1 MATWRG
7 LGWQSCL
14 ISLKDKYIPTLYL
27 LQAAQ
32 VSVGIRAFPHIDQPI
47 HTLIMSLEL
56 FISFLLALAKRSNM
70 PSMEPDG
77 SWYVSVTTL
86 PPARTQLPQ
95 QQVHKNRKF
104 RNYAVAIPSQL
115 YHPFSETVCLQL
127 SRKQA
132 VPIHVTVT
140 LQSKAGN
147 ATLITQTISQLIFF
161 HCTSFQVPPPVG
173 QPEEVAFIEITAL
186 GADSEVQKKQKVLIK
201 HAEKKTLIQTD
212 KPHRLV
218 ELKDPKRNRIAQW
231 LNVTPVGGIVDLS
244 FPLAAEAPVGEYTI
258 KTPDRTHTFSVEEYV
273 LPKFSVSIQMPQVV
287 TILEETFHLH
297 ICGMYTYGKPVQG
310 SVKAVVCRKHIQYKR
325 KSPKAKH
332 SICKDYT
339 GKTNEDGCFTT
350 EVHIKTYH
358 QKRTDNY
365 DFNLEVVAALK
376 ESGTGVEFNTT
387 ENCKVTFGITTL
399 QFWGTSYYYQQGAPY
414 YGNLELK
421 SGNGTHLKNKK
432 VILTVSYG
440 SRKQTKTYFT
450 DDTGMASFVLETS
463 SWNSSEVRLQA
474 KTQPEEF
481 SSQNMR
487 VSYGTAS
494 LILRAFY
501 SSSHSSV
508 RIQPVQAALPC
519 GDVQQVTVNYHLLAT
534 ELGDGAAGAEF
545 YHLVLARGSLVHHG
559 QTRVLLDPPLGQ
571 YSGTFKISLPI
582 DIISPMAMLFVY
594 TTFPEGQVA
603 ADSFSLK
610 VSKCFRNHVKLG
622 FSDTVALPGSAV
634 HLHLQAAP
642 RSLCSIRAVDQSVL
656 LLRPEAELSR
666 ANVYNMFSYPQEHP
680 SILTDSYSDYCTVH
694 KSSGTTSSQTTLP
707 PTTTSPF
714 LYNSYSYAVSQPDVY
729 GLLRNSAYEHLEDL
743 EDLDLELDDAVEHA
757 ESEHIELGSKAGPVR
772 AWFPETFIWSLVP
785 INDSGS
791 AELSVTVPDSIT
803 DWSAMTFCTSET
815 HGLGISET
823 TSLRSFK
830 PFFVEPILPYS
841 IFRGESF
848 PLTVKV
854 FNYLKQCM
862 VLQLSL
868 MNSSDFEFVHA
879 NVRFTVCLC
888 PDSAKTFF
896 WDVKATKLGKVNF
909 TVTAEVIDQK
919 DVCTESTA
927 VVPESGGK
935 DTVVKH
941 LLVKAEGLLE
951 EKTHTSLLCPKGT
964 SASETITFTLPENM
978 VLGTERAHI
987 SFLGDIL
994 GTALDNVDELLQMSS
1009 GCGEQNMVHFAP
1021 NVFITRYLQET
1032 GQLTPEI
1039 KQKAIGYLESGY
1051 QRQLLY
1057 KHADGSYSAFG
1068 EGSEPGN
1075 TWLTALVL
1083 KTFSQAQDFIHIDEQ
1098 NIKDAA
1104 SALIKSQTPS
1114 GCFKSVGKLFNNG
1127 LMGAVEEGLGLSSAI
1142 ITALIHAGTPR
1153 SDPAVQKA
1161 LKCITDLVNADSG
1174 SSNLYSLAL
1183 AANAF
1188 AVAGD
1193 KALKQKI
1200 LKRLDKAAIRSDA
1213 QIFWSQQS
1221 KQEEDSLHWYRAPSV
1236 DVELTSSIL
1245 MAHISKSSLSS
1256 DEIRKASQ
1264 IVSWLIKQQN
1274 PYGGF
1279 ASTQDT
1285 VVALEALALYATK
1298 TFSKDGPDLQVSL
1311 SSEGFSKNV
1320 RVDNTNRLLLQTVE
1334 LPAIPRDYTVH
1345 VQGHG
1350 CLFLQAIL
1358 RYHIPP
1364 PRKDLTFAVSVQT
1377 ECTAPGAT
1385 QFPVTVHARYTGN
1398 RVSTNM
1404 VLIQVEL
1411 LSGYSP
1417 VADSLDELKKMPLVK
1432 KVESEADRVVLY
1444 LEELTRQPHA
1454 YTLLMQQDM
1463 PVKDHKPANIKVY
1476 DYYMPGMVLKS
1487 LEREGDAGKGS
1498 WSRNIQ
1504 QNTLREQEQTFSAV
1518 SFHQSFVIPANSHH
1532 MEMRSK
1538 EKIEKILEITF

>member
-1 MATWRG
+1 
-7 LGWQSCL
+7 
-14 ISLKDKYIPTLYL
+14 
-27 LQAAQ
+27 
-32 VSVGIRAFPHIDQPI
+32 
-47 HTLIMSLEL
+47 
-56 FISFLLALAKRSNM
+56 
-70 PSMEPDG
+70 
-77 SWYVSVTTL
+77 
-86 PPARTQLPQ
+86 
-95 QQVHKNRKF
+95 
-104 RNYAVAIPSQL
+104 NYAVAIPTQL
-115 YHPFSETVCLQL
+115 YYPFSETACLQL

-147 ATLITQTISQLIFF
+147 ETLITQPISQLTFF
-161 HCTSFQVPPPVG
+161 HCTTFQVPPPVG
-173 QPEEVAFIEITAL
+173 NSDEVAFIVITVLEAN
-186 GADSEVQKKQKVLIK
+186 SEFQKKQKVLIK
-201 HAEKKTLIQTD
+201 HADKKTFIQTD
-212 KPHRLV
+212 KSVYKPGQIVKLRIVTLDQNFIASNETHRLV
-218 ELKDPKRNRIAQW
+218 ELKDPKGNRIAQW

-244 FPLAAEAPVGEYTI
+244 FTLAAEAPVGEYTI
-258 KTPDRTHTFSVEEYV
+258 KMPDRMHTFRVEEYV

-287 TILEETFHLH
+287 TILEENFRLH
-297 ICGMYTYGKPVQG
+297 VCGTYTYGKPVQG
-310 SVKAVVCRKHIQYKR
+310 SVKAVVCRKHIRYNR
-325 KSPKAKH
+325 KSSKAKH

-339 GKTNEDGCFTT
+339 GKTNEDGCFAT
-350 EVHIKTYH
+350 EVNLKIYH
-358 QKRTDNY
+358 QKRGDNY
-365 DFNLEVVAALK
+365 DFNLEAVAVLK
-376 ESGTGVEFNTT
+376 ESGTGVEINTT
-387 ENCKVTFGITTL
+387 ENCKVTFDITTL
-399 QFWGTSYYYQQGAPY
+399 QFWETSYYYQQGAPY

-421 SGNGTHLKNKK
+421 SANGTNLKNKE

-440 SRKQTKTYFT
+440 SRKQTKSYFT
-450 DDTGMASFVLETS
+450 DDNGMASFILETS
-463 SWNSSEVRLQA
+463 AWDNSTKVLLQA
-474 KTQPEEF
+474 KTQPEDL
-481 SSQNMR
+481 SGRNVR

-494 LILRAFY
+494 LTLRAFY
-501 SSSHSSV
+501 SSSRSAV
-508 RIQPVQAALPC
+508 RIQPVQAMLPC
-519 GDVQQVTVNYHLLAT
+519 GDVQQVTVHYRILAT
-534 ELGDGAAGAEF
+534 ELGDRAATADF

-559 QTRVLLDPPLGQ
+559 QTTVLLDPPSGQ
-571 YSGTFKISLPI
+571 YSGAFNVTLPI
-582 DIISPMAMLFVY
+582 DLISPMATLFVY
-594 TTFPEGQVA
+594 IAFPEGQVA
-603 ADSFSLK
+603 ADIFSLK

-634 HLHLQAAP
+634 RLHLQAAP
-642 RSLCSIRAVDQSVL
+642 GSLCSIRAVDQSVL
-656 LLRPEAELSR
+656 LLRPEAELSKDR
-666 ANVYNMFSYPQEHP
+666 WLCILSPHKFTGQAEMQQHRVADMLGGGSRDRPSDTTPPPLKSAFFSSLSFLQN
-680 SILTDSYSDYCTVH
+680 SGLTFLTSLKIKSPIECRTQTNFYYDYM
-694 KSSGTTSSQTTLP
+694 
-707 PTTTSPF
+707 
-714 LYNSYSYAVSQPDVY
+714 Y
-729 GLLRNSAYEHLEDL
+729 
-743 EDLDLELDDAVEHA
+743 LDNLNPETDAAVERA
-757 ESEHIELGSKAGPVR
+757 ESEHVELGSEAGPVR
-772 AWFPETFIWSLVP
+772 TWFPETFIWTLVP
-785 INDSGS
+785 ISDSGV
-791 AELSVTVPDSIT
+791 AELAVTVPDSIT
-803 DWSAMTFCTSET
+803 DWRAMTFCTSES

-823 TSLRSFK
+823 ASLRSFK
-830 PFFVEPILPYS
+830 PFFVEPTLPYS
-841 IFRGESF
+841 VFRGESF
-848 PLTVKV
+848 PLKVKV
-854 FNYLKQCM
+854 FSYLKQCM

-868 MNSSDFEFVHA
+868 MDSRDFEFVHA
-879 NVRFTVCLC
+879 NVKFTICLC

-909 TVTAEVIDQK
+909 TVTAEVMDRE

-964 SASETITFTLPENM
+964 SASETITFAMPENRI
-978 VLGTERAHI
+978 LGSERAHI

-994 GTALDNVDELLQMSS
+994 GTALDNIDELLQMSS

-1021 NVFITRYLQET
+1021 NVFITRYLEET

-1057 KHADGSYSAFG
+1057 KHTDGSYSAFG
-1068 EGSEPGN
+1068 EGTEPGN

-1127 LMGAVEEGLGLSSAI
+1127 LMGAVEEGLGMSSAI
-1142 ITALIHAGTPR
+1142 ITALIHSGMPR
-1153 SDPAVQKA
+1153 SDPVVWRA
-1161 LKCITDLVNADSG
+1161 LKCIRDLVNADTG
-1174 SSNLYSLAL
+1174 TYNLYSLAL

-1193 KALKQKI
+1193 KALRQKI
-1200 LKRLDKAAIRSDA
+1200 LKRLDKAAIISDD

-1221 KQEEDSLHWYRAPSV
+1221 KQEEDSLYWYRAPSV
-1236 DVELTSSIL
+1236 DVELTSIIL
-1245 MAHISKSSLSS
+1245 MAHLSKSSLSS

-1264 IVSWLIKQQN
+1264 IVSWLTKQQN

-1298 TFSKDGPDLQVSL
+1298 TFSKDGPDLQASL
-1311 SSEGFSKNV
+1311 SSEGFNQNI

-1364 PRKDLTFAVSVQT
+1364 PRSEVTFAVSVQT
-1377 ECTAPGAT
+1377 ECTAPNAT
-1385 QFPVTVHARYTGN
+1385 QFPVTIHARYTGN

-1417 VADSLDELKKMPLVK
+1417 VADSLEELKKMPLVK
-1432 KVESEADRVVLY
+1432 KVESEADRVILY
-1444 LEELTRQPHA
+1444 LKELTRQPHA
-1454 YTLLMQQDM
+1454 YTLLVQQDM
-1463 PVKDHKPANIKVY
+1463 QVKDRKPANIKVY
-1476 DYYMPGMVLKS
+1476 DYYMPEETTVMS
-1487 LEREGDAGKGS
+1487 YRA
-1498 WSRNIQ
+1498 
-1504 QNTLREQEQTFSAV
+1504 
-1518 SFHQSFVIPANSHH
+1518 PC
-1532 MEMRSK
+1532 
-1538 EKIEKILEITF
+1538 

>member
-1 MATWRG
+1 
-7 LGWQSCL
+7 
-14 ISLKDKYIPTLYL
+14 
-27 LQAAQ
+27 
-32 VSVGIRAFPHIDQPI
+32 
-47 HTLIMSLEL
+47 
-56 FISFLLALAKRSNM
+56 
-70 PSMEPDG
+70 
-77 SWYVSVTTL
+77 
-86 PPARTQLPQ
+86 
-95 QQVHKNRKF
+95 
-104 RNYAVAIPSQL
+104 VAIPSQL

-132 VPIHVTVT
+132 APIHVTVT

-147 ATLITQTISQLIFF
+147 ATLITQTISQLVFF

-212 KPHRLV
+212 KPVYKPGQIVKLRIVTLDQNFIASN
-218 ELKDPKRNRIAQW
+218 ETDPKRNRIAQW

-258 KTPDRTHTFSVEEYV
+258 KMPDRTHTFSVEEYV
-273 LPKFSVSIQMPQVV
+273 LTKFSVSIQMPQVV

-325 KSPKAKH
+325 KSPKAKR

-350 EVHIKTYH
+350 EVHVKTYH

-414 YGNLELK
+414 YGNLELR

-450 DDTGMASFVLETS
+450 DDTGMASFILETS
-463 SWNSSEVRLQA
+463 AWNNSEVRLQA

-481 SSQNMR
+481 SSQNAR

-494 LILRAFY
+494 LTLRAFY
-501 SSSHSSV
+501 SSSRSSV
-508 RIQPVQAALPC
+508 RIQPVQAVLPC

-534 ELGDGAAGAEF
+534 ELGDGAARAEF
-545 YHLVLARGSLVHHG
+545 YHLVSAG
-559 QTRVLLDPPLGQ
+559 QHRQRGQ

-666 ANVYNMFSYPQEHP
+666 ANVSLRLSPADIGKMPFEYLITVTGGVTTQGGLYVGRWGQRQTPDIPLPPLKSAFFSSPSFPQN
-680 SILTDSYSDYCTVH
+680 SGLTFLTSLKI
-694 KSSGTTSSQTTLP
+694 KSPIECRTQTT
-707 PTTTSPF
+707 F
-714 LYNSYSYAVSQPDVY
+714 YDYMYY
-729 GLLRNSAYEHLEDL
+729 
-743 EDLDLELDDAVEHA
+743 AVEHA

-941 LLVKAEGLLE
+941 LLVKVKGLLE

-994 GTALDNVDELLQMSS
+994 GTALDNIDELLQMSS

-1161 LKCITDLVNADSG
+1161 LKCITDLVNADSS

-1311 SSEGFSKNV
+1311 SSEGFSKNI

-1350 CLFLQAIL
+1350 CLFLQ
-1358 RYHIPP
+1358 
-1364 PRKDLTFAVSVQT
+1364 
-1377 ECTAPGAT
+1377 
-1385 QFPVTVHARYTGN
+1385 
-1398 RVSTNM
+1398 
-1404 VLIQVEL
+1404 
-1411 LSGYSP
+1411 
-1417 VADSLDELKKMPLVK
+1417 
-1432 KVESEADRVVLY
+1432 
-1444 LEELTRQPHA
+1444 
-1454 YTLLMQQDM
+1454 
-1463 PVKDHKPANIKVY
+1463 
-1476 DYYMPGMVLKS
+1476 
-1487 LEREGDAGKGS
+1487 
-1498 WSRNIQ
+1498 
-1504 QNTLREQEQTFSAV
+1504 
-1518 SFHQSFVIPANSHH
+1518 VI
-1532 MEMRSK
+1532 
-1538 EKIEKILEITF
+1538 

>member
-1 MATWRG
+1 MWSIAFLWG
-7 LGWQSCL
+7 S
-14 ISLKDKYIPTLYL
+14 IL
-27 LQAAQ
+27 L
-32 VSVGIRAFPHIDQPI
+32 
-47 HTLIMSLEL
+47 
-56 FISFLLALAKRSNM
+56 
-70 PSMEPDG
+70 
-77 SWYVSVTTL
+77 L
-86 PPARTQLPQ
+86 PNTAGTPAML
-95 QQVHKNRKF
+95 
-104 RNYAVAIPSQL
+104 NYAVAIPSQL
-115 YHPFSETVCLQL
+115 YYPFSETMCLQL

-140 LQSKAGN
+140 LQSRAGN
-147 ATLITQTISQLIFF
+147 ETLITRSISQLTFF

-173 QPEEVAFIEITAL
+173 NPDEVAFIVITVLEAN
-186 GADSEVQKKQKVLIK
+186 SEFQKKQKVLIK
-201 HAEKKTLIQTD
+201 HADKKTFIQTD
-212 KPHRLV
+212 KPVYKPGQIVKLRIVTLDQNFIASSEMHRLV
-218 ELKDPKRNRIAQW
+218 ELKDPKGNRIAQW

-258 KTPDRTHTFSVEEYV
+258 KMPDRTNTFRVEEYV

-287 TILEETFHLH
+287 TILEENFCLRV
-297 ICGMYTYGKPVQG
+297 CGMYTYGKPVQG
-310 SVKAVVCRKHIQYKR
+310 RVKAVVCRKHIRYNW
-325 KSPKAKH
+325 KSSKAKR

-339 GKTNEDGCFTT
+339 GETNEDGCFAT
-350 EVHIKTYH
+350 EVNIKIYH
-358 QKRTDNY
+358 QKRGDNH
-365 DFNLEVVAALK
+365 DFNLEAVAFLK
-376 ESGTGVEFNTT
+376 ESGTGMEFNTT
-387 ENCKVTFGITTL
+387 ENCKVTFDITTL

-421 SGNGTHLKNKK
+421 SANGTHLKNKE

-450 DDTGMASFVLETS
+450 DDTGMASFTLETS
-463 SWNSSEVRLQA
+463 AWDNSSKVLLQA
-474 KTQPEEF
+474 KTQPEDL
-481 SSQNMR
+481 SGRNVR

-494 LILRAFY
+494 LTLRAFY
-501 SSSHSSV
+501 SSSPSSV
-508 RIQPVQAALPC
+508 RIQPVQATLPC
-519 GDVQQVTVNYHLLAT
+519 GEVQQVTVHYHILAT
-534 ELGDGAAGAEF
+534 ELEDGAARADF

-559 QTRVLLDPPLGQ
+559 QTTVLLDPPLGQ
-571 YSGTFKISLPI
+571 YSGAFNVTLPI
-582 DIISPMAMLFVY
+582 DLISPMATLFVY
-594 TTFPEGQVA
+594 TAFPEGQVA
-603 ADSFSLK
+603 ADIFSLK

-642 RSLCSIRAVDQSVL
+642 GSLCSIRAIDQSVL

-666 ANVYNMFSYPQEHP
+666 DSVYNMFSYSQEHP
-680 SILTDSYSDYCTVH
+680 STLTDSYSDYCTIH
-694 KSSGTTSSQTTLP
+694 KSPGIISSPQTTLP
-707 PTTTSPF
+707 PGTMSPF
-714 LYNSYSYAVSQPDVY
+714 MYNRYSYAVSQPDVY
-729 GLLRNSAYEHLEDL
+729 ELLKNSGLTFLTSLKIKSPIECRTQTTFYYDYMSYGELA
-743 EDLDLELDDAVEHA
+743 DLDNLDPETDAAVERA
-757 ESEHIELGSKAGPVR
+757 ESEHVELGSEAGPVR
-772 AWFPETFIWSLVP
+772 TWFPETFIWTLVP
-785 INDSGS
+785 INDSGA
-791 AELSVTVPDSIT
+791 AEIAVTVPDSIT
-803 DWSAMTFCTSET
+803 DWRAMTFCTSES
-815 HGLGISET
+815 HGFGISET
-823 TSLRSFK
+823 TSLQSFK
-830 PFFVEPILPYS
+830 PFFVEPTLPYS
-841 IFRGESF
+841 VFRGESF
-848 PLTVKV
+848 PLKVKV
-854 FNYLKQCM
+854 FSYLKQCM

-868 MNSSDFEFVHA
+868 MDSRDFEFVHA

-909 TVTAEVIDQK
+909 TVTAEAMEQE

-951 EKTHTSLLCPKGT
+951 EKTHTSVLCPKGT
-964 SASETITFTLPENM
+964 SASETITFTMPENM
-978 VLGTERAHI
+978 VLGSERAHI

-994 GTALDNVDELLQMSS
+994 GTALDNIDELLQMSS

-1021 NVFITRYLQET
+1021 NVFITRYLKET

-1068 EGSEPGN
+1068 EGNEPGN

-1083 KTFSQAQDFIHIDEQ
+1083 KTFIQARDFIHIDEQ

-1104 SALIKSQTPS
+1104 SALIRSQTPS

-1127 LMGAVEEGLGLSSAI
+1127 LMGAVEEGLGLSSVVI
-1142 ITALIHAGTPR
+1142 IALIHSGMPR
-1153 SDPAVQKA
+1153 SDPVVWKA
-1161 LKCITDLVNADSG
+1161 LKCIQDLVNADTG

-1193 KALKQKI
+1193 KALRQKI
-1200 LKRLDKAAIRSDA
+1200 LKRLDQAAIISDD

-1221 KQEEDSLHWYRAPSV
+1221 KQEEDSLYWYRAPSV
-1236 DVELTSSIL
+1236 DVELTSHIL
-1245 MAHISKSSLSS
+1245 MAHLSKSSLSS

-1264 IVSWLIKQQN
+1264 IVSWLTKQQN

-1298 TFSKDGPDLQVSL
+1298 TFSKDGPDLQASL
-1311 SSEGFSKNV
+1311 SSEGFSQNI

-1334 LPAIPRDYTVH
+1334 LPAIPGDYTVR

-1364 PRKDLTFAVSVQT
+1364 PRSDVTFAVSVQT
-1377 ECTAPGAT
+1377 ECIAPNAT
-1385 QFPVTVHARYTGN
+1385 QFPVTIHARYTGN

-1417 VADSLDELKKMPLVK
+1417 VAGSLEELKKMPLVK

-1444 LEELTRQPHA
+1444 LEELTRQPHT
-1454 YTLLMQQDM
+1454 YTLLVQQDM
-1463 PVKDHKPANIKVY
+1463 QVKDRKPANIKVY
-1476 DYYMPGMVLKS
+1476 DYYMPEETTVMS
-1487 LEREGDAGKGS
+1487 Y
-1498 WSRNIQ
+1498 
-1504 QNTLREQEQTFSAV
+1504 SA
-1518 SFHQSFVIPANSHH
+1518 PC
-1532 MEMRSK
+1532 E
-1538 EKIEKILEITF
+1538 

>member
-1 MATWRG
+1 
-7 LGWQSCL
+7 
-14 ISLKDKYIPTLYL
+14 
-27 LQAAQ
+27 
-32 VSVGIRAFPHIDQPI
+32 
-47 HTLIMSLEL
+47 
-56 FISFLLALAKRSNM
+56 
-70 PSMEPDG
+70 
-77 SWYVSVTTL
+77 
-86 PPARTQLPQ
+86 
-95 QQVHKNRKF
+95 
-104 RNYAVAIPSQL
+104 NYAVAIPSQL
-115 YHPFSETVCLQL
+115 YYPFSETVCLQL

-132 VPIHVTVT
+132 VPIRVTVT
-140 LQSKAGN
+140 LQSRAGN
-147 ATLITQTISQLIFF
+147 KSLITQSISQLTFF

-173 QPEEVAFIEITAL
+173 NPDEVAFIGITVL
-186 GADSEVQKKQKVLIK
+186 GANSEYEKKQKVLIK
-201 HAEKKTLIQTD
+201 HADKKTFIQTD
-212 KPHRLV
+212 KPVYKPGQSVKLRIVTLDQNFIASNETHRLV
-218 ELKDPKRNRIAQW
+218 ELKDPKGNRIAQW

-244 FPLAAEAPVGEYTI
+244 FSLAAEALVGEYTV
-258 KTPDRTHTFSVEEYV
+258 KMPDRTHTFRVEEYV

-287 TILEETFHLH
+287 TILEENFRLH

-310 SVKAVVCRKHIQYKR
+310 SVKAVVCRKHIRYNR
-325 KSPKAKH
+325 KSSKAKR

-339 GKTNEDGCFTT
+339 GETNEDGCFAT
-350 EVHIKTYH
+350 EVNIKFYH
-358 QKRTDNY
+358 QKRGDNY
-365 DFNLEVVAALK
+365 DFNLEAVAFLK
-376 ESGTGVEFNTT
+376 ESGTGVEFNAT
-387 ENCKVTFGITTL
+387 ENCKVTFDITTL

-421 SGNGTHLKNKK
+421 SANGTHLKNKE
-432 VILTVSYG
+432 VILTVSRG

-450 DDTGMASFVLETS
+450 DDTGMASFTLETS
-463 SWNSSEVRLQA
+463 TWDNSSKVLLQA
-474 KTQPEEF
+474 KTQPDDL
-481 SSQNMR
+481 NGR
-487 VSYGTAS
+487 NVKVSYGTAS
-494 LILRAFY
+494 RTLRAFY
-501 SSSHSSV
+501 SSSRSSV
-508 RIQPVQAALPC
+508 RIQPVQAMLPC
-519 GDVQQVTVNYHLLAT
+519 RDMQQVTVHYHILDT
-534 ELGDGAAGAEF
+534 ELGDRAARADF

-559 QTRVLLDPPLGQ
+559 QTTVLLDPPSDQ
-571 YSGTFKISLPI
+571 YSGAFNVTLPI
-582 DIISPMAMLFVY
+582 DLISPMATLFVY
-594 TTFPEGQVA
+594 TAFPEGQVA
-603 ADSFSLK
+603 ADTFSLK

-642 RSLCSIRAVDQSVL
+642 GSLCSIRAVDESV

-666 ANVYNMFSYPQEHP
+666 DRWFCIHSLFKFAGQSEVQQHGVADMLGGGGRDRPTDTLPFPLKSAFFSSPLFLQN
-680 SILTDSYSDYCTVH
+680 SGFTFLTSLKI
-694 KSSGTTSSQTTLP
+694 KSPIECRTQTT
-707 PTTTSPF
+707 F
-714 LYNSYSYAVSQPDVY
+714 YYDYMYMDN
-729 GLLRNSAYEHLEDL
+729 
-743 EDLDLELDDAVEHA
+743 LDPETDAAVERA
-757 ESEHIELGSKAGPVR
+757 ESEHVELGSEAGPVR
-772 AWFPETFIWSLVP
+772 TWFPETFIWTLVP
-785 INDSGS
+785 INDSGA
-791 AELSVTVPDSIT
+791 AELAVTVPDSIT
-803 DWSAMTFCTSET
+803 DWRAMTFCTSES
-815 HGLGISET
+815 HGLGISEP

-830 PFFVEPILPYS
+830 PFFVEPTLPYS
-841 IFRGESF
+841 VFRGESF
-848 PLTVKV
+848 PLKVKV
-854 FNYLKQCM
+854 FSYLKQCM

-868 MNSSDFEFVHA
+868 MDSRDFEFVHA
-879 NVRFTVCLC
+879 HVRFTTCLC

-909 TVTAEVIDQK
+909 TVTAEVMEQEDI
-919 DVCTESTA
+919 CTESTA
-927 VVPESGGK
+927 VMPESGGK

-951 EKTHTSLLCPKGT
+951 EKTHTSILCPKET
-964 SASETITFTLPENM
+964 SASETITFNMPENR
-978 VLGTERAHI
+978 VLGSERAHI

-994 GTALDNVDELLQMSS
+994 GTALHNIDELLQMSS

-1021 NVFITRYLQET
+1021 NVFITRYLEET

-1057 KHADGSYSAFG
+1057 KHTDGSYSAFG

-1114 GCFKSVGKLFNNG
+1114 GCFKSVGNLFNNG
-1127 LMGAVEEGLGLSSAI
+1127 LMGAVEEGLGLSSVI
-1142 ITALIHAGTPR
+1142 VTALIHSGMPR
-1153 SDPAVQKA
+1153 SDPVVWKA
-1161 LKCITDLVNADSG
+1161 LRCIKDLVNADTG

-1193 KALKQKI
+1193 KALRQKI
-1200 LKRLDKAAIRSDA
+1200 LKRLDKAAIISDD

-1221 KQEEDSLHWYRAPSV
+1221 KREEDSLYWYRAPSV

-1245 MAHISKSSLSS
+1245 MAHLSKSSLSS

-1298 TFSKDGPDLQVSL
+1298 TFSKDGPDLQASL
-1311 SSEGFSKNV
+1311 SSDGFNQNI

-1364 PRKDLTFAVSVQT
+1364 LRSDITFAVSVQT
-1377 ECTAPGAT
+1377 ECTTPNAT
-1385 QFPVTVHARYTGN
+1385 RFPLTIQARYTGN

-1417 VADSLDELKKMPLVK
+1417 VAGSLEELKKMPLVK
-1432 KVESEADRVVLY
+1432 KVESEADRVILY
-1444 LEELTRQPHA
+1444 LEELTRQSHT
-1454 YTLLMQQDM
+1454 YTLLVQQDM
-1463 PVKDHKPANIKVY
+1463 QVKDHKPANIKVY
-1476 DYYMPGMVLKS
+1476 DYYMPEETTVMS
-1487 LEREGDAGKGS
+1487 Y
-1498 WSRNIQ
+1498 
-1504 QNTLREQEQTFSAV
+1504 SA
-1518 SFHQSFVIPANSHH
+1518 PC
-1532 MEMRSK
+1532 
-1538 EKIEKILEITF
+1538 

>member
-1 MATWRG
+1 
-7 LGWQSCL
+7 
-14 ISLKDKYIPTLYL
+14 
-27 LQAAQ
+27 
-32 VSVGIRAFPHIDQPI
+32 
-47 HTLIMSLEL
+47 
-56 FISFLLALAKRSNM
+56 
-70 PSMEPDG
+70 
-77 SWYVSVTTL
+77 
-86 PPARTQLPQ
+86 
-95 QQVHKNRKF
+95 
-104 RNYAVAIPSQL
+104 NYAVAIPSQL
-115 YHPFSETVCLQL
+115 YYPFSETVCLQL
-127 SRKQA
+127 SRKEA

-140 LQSKAGN
+140 LQSRAGN
-147 ATLITQTISQLIFF
+147 ETLITQSISQLTFF

-173 QPEEVAFIEITAL
+173 NPDEVAFIGITVLEAN
-186 GADSEVQKKQKVLIK
+186 SEYQKKQKVLIK
-201 HAEKKTLIQTD
+201 HTDKKTFIQTD
-212 KPHRLV
+212 KPVYKPGQIVKLRIVTLDQNFIASNETV
-218 ELKDPKRNRIAQW
+218 RNNYSLLLPMQDPKGNRIAQW

-258 KTPDRTHTFSVEEYV
+258 KMPDRTHTFRVEEYV

-287 TILEETFHLH
+287 TILEENFHLR

-310 SVKAVVCRKHIQYKR
+310 SVKAVVCRKHIRYNR
-325 KSPKAKH
+325 KSSKAKR

-339 GKTNEDGCFTT
+339 GKTNEDGCFAA
-350 EVHIKTYH
+350 EVNIKIYH
-358 QKRTDNY
+358 QKRGDNY
-365 DFNLEVVAALK
+365 DFNLEAVAFLK

-387 ENCKVTFGITTL
+387 ENCKVTFDITTL

-421 SGNGTHLKNKK
+421 SANGTHLKNKE

-440 SRKQTKTYFT
+440 SKKQTETYFT
-450 DDTGMASFVLETS
+450 DATGMASFTLETS
-463 SWNSSEVRLQA
+463 AWDNSSKVLLQA
-474 KTQPEEF
+474 KTRPEDL
-481 SSQNMR
+481 SGQNVR

-494 LILRAFY
+494 LTLRAFY

-508 RIQPVQAALPC
+508 RIQPVQAMLPC
-519 GDVQQVTVNYHLLAT
+519 RDVQQVTVHYRILAT
-534 ELGDGAAGAEF
+534 ELGDRAARADF
-545 YHLVLARGSLVHHG
+545 YHLVSAG
-559 QTRVLLDPPLGQ
+559 QHRQQGQLCQ
-571 YSGTFKISLPI
+571 YSGAFNVTLPI
-582 DIISPMAMLFVY
+582 DLISPMATLFVY
-594 TTFPEGQVA
+594 TAFPEGQVA
-603 ADSFSLK
+603 ADTFSLK

-642 RSLCSIRAVDQSVL
+642 GSLCSIRAVDQSVL

-666 ANVYNMFSYPQEHP
+666 DTVTWFCILSLYKFAGQAEVQQHRVADMLGGVGRERPSDTPPPPLKCTFFSSRSFLQN
-680 SILTDSYSDYCTVH
+680 SGLTFLTSLKI
-694 KSSGTTSSQTTLP
+694 KSPIECRTQTT
-707 PTTTSPF
+707 F
-714 LYNSYSYAVSQPDVY
+714 YYDYMY
-729 GLLRNSAYEHLEDL
+729 
-743 EDLDLELDDAVEHA
+743 LDNLDPETDAAVERA
-757 ESEHIELGSKAGPVR
+757 ESEHVELGSEAGPVR
-772 AWFPETFIWSLVP
+772 TWFPETFIWTLVP
-785 INDSGS
+785 INDSGA
-791 AELSVTVPDSIT
+791 AELAVTVPDSIT
-803 DWSAMTFCTSET
+803 DWRAMTFCTSES
-815 HGLGISET
+815 HGLGISEI

-830 PFFVEPILPYS
+830 PFFVEPTLPYS
-841 IFRGESF
+841 VFRGESF
-848 PLTVKV
+848 PLKVKV
-854 FNYLKQCM
+854 FSYLKQCM
-862 VLQLSL
+862 ALQLSL
-868 MNSSDFEFVHA
+868 MDTRDFEFVHA
-879 NVRFTVCLC
+879 NVRFTICLC

-909 TVTAEVIDQK
+909 TVTAEVMEQE
-919 DVCTESTA
+919 DVCTESAA

-951 EKTHTSLLCPKGT
+951 EKTHTSILCPKET
-964 SASETITFTLPENM
+964 SASETLTFTMPENT
-978 VLGTERAHI
+978 VLGSERAHI

-994 GTALDNVDELLQMSS
+994 GTALDNIDELLQMSS

-1021 NVFITRYLQET
+1021 NVFITRYLEET

-1057 KHADGSYSAFG
+1057 KHTDGSYSAFG

-1083 KTFSQAQDFIHIDEQ
+1083 KTFSQARDFIHIDEQ

-1142 ITALIHAGTPR
+1142 ITALIHSGMPR
-1153 SDPAVQKA
+1153 SDPVVWKG
-1161 LKCITDLVNADSG
+1161 LKCIKDLVNADTG
-1174 SSNLYSLAL
+1174 SSNLYGLAL

-1193 KALKQKI
+1193 KALRQKI
-1200 LKRLDKAAIRSDA
+1200 LKRLDEAAIISDD

-1221 KQEEDSLHWYRAPSV
+1221 KQEEDFVYWYRAPSV

-1245 MAHISKSSLSS
+1245 MAHLSKSSLSS

-1264 IVSWLIKQQN
+1264 IVSWLTNQQN

-1298 TFSKDGPDLQVSL
+1298 TFSKDGPDLQASL
-1311 SSEGFSKNV
+1311 SSEGFHQNI

-1334 LPAIPRDYTVH
+1334 LPAIPQDYTVR

-1364 PRKDLTFAVSVQT
+1364 LRSDVTFAVSVQT
-1377 ECTAPGAT
+1377 ECTAPNAT

-1417 VADSLDELKKMPLVK
+1417 VAGSLEELKKMPLVK
-1432 KVESEADRVVLY
+1432 KVESEADRVILY
-1444 LEELTRQPHA
+1444 LEELTRQPHT
-1454 YTLLMQQDM
+1454 YTLLVQQDM
-1463 PVKDHKPANIKVY
+1463 QVKDRKPANIKVY
-1476 DYYMPGMVLKS
+1476 DYYMPG
-1487 LEREGDAGKGS
+1487 E
-1498 WSRNIQ
+1498 
-1504 QNTLREQEQTFSAV
+1504 LRCCTAETTQ
-1518 SFHQSFVIPANSHH
+1518 
-1532 MEMRSK
+1532 
-1538 EKIEKILEITF
+1538 

>member
-1 MATWRG
+1 
-7 LGWQSCL
+7 
-14 ISLKDKYIPTLYL
+14 
-27 LQAAQ
+27 
-32 VSVGIRAFPHIDQPI
+32 
-47 HTLIMSLEL
+47 
-56 FISFLLALAKRSNM
+56 
-70 PSMEPDG
+70 
-77 SWYVSVTTL
+77 
-86 PPARTQLPQ
+86 
-95 QQVHKNRKF
+95 
-104 RNYAVAIPSQL
+104 NYAVAIPSQL
-115 YHPFSETVCLQL
+115 YYPFSETVCLQL

-140 LQSKAGN
+140 LQSRAGN
-147 ATLITQTISQLIFF
+147 ETLIAQSTSQLTFF

-173 QPEEVAFIEITAL
+173 NSDEVAFIVITVLEAN
-186 GADSEVQKKQKVLIK
+186 SEFQKKQEVLIK
-201 HAEKKTLIQTD
+201 HADKKTFIQTD
-212 KPHRLV
+212 KPVYKPGQIGMDRMPCLGHPARDHFLHW
-218 ELKDPKRNRIAQW
+218 EITLLLPTQDPKGNRIAQW
-231 LNVTPVGGIVDLS
+231 LNVTSVGGIVDLS
-244 FPLAAEAPVGEYTI
+244 FPLAAEALVGEYTI
-258 KTPDRTHTFSVEEYV
+258 KMPDRTHTFRVEEYV

-287 TILEETFHLH
+287 TILEENFRLH
-297 ICGMYTYGKPVQG
+297 VCGMYTYGKPVQG
-310 SVKAVVCRKHIQYKR
+310 SVKAVVCRKHIRYNR
-325 KSPKAKH
+325 KSSRPKG

-339 GKTNEDGCFTT
+339 GETNKDGCFGT
-350 EVHIKTYH
+350 EVNIKIYH
-358 QKRTDNY
+358 LKRGDSY
-365 DFNLEVVAALK
+365 DFNLEAVAFLK

-387 ENCKVTFGITTL
+387 ENCKVTFDITTL

-421 SGNGTHLKNKK
+421 SANKTYLKNKQ

-440 SRKQTKTYFT
+440 SKKQTNTYFT
-450 DDTGMASFVLETS
+450 DDTGMVSFTLETS
-463 SWNSSEVRLQA
+463 AWDNSSKVLLQA
-474 KTQPEEF
+474 KTQPEDL
-481 SSQNMR
+481 SGRNVK

-494 LILRAFY
+494 LPLRAFY
-501 SSSHSSV
+501 SSSRSSV
-508 RIQPVQAALPC
+508 RIQPVHSMLPC
-519 GDVQQVTVNYHLLAT
+519 KDVQQVTVHYHILAT
-534 ELGDGAAGAEF
+534 ELRDGASRADF
-545 YHLVLARGSLVHHG
+545 YYLVSTSLPLPIPFLFF
-559 QTRVLLDPPLGQ
+559 LLPLGW
-571 YSGTFKISLPI
+571 YRGAFNITLPI
-582 DIISPMAMLFVY
+582 DLISPMATLFVY
-594 TTFPEGQVA
+594 MAFPEGQVA
-603 ADSFSLK
+603 ADTFSLK

-634 HLHLQAAP
+634 RLHLQAAP
-642 RSLCSIRAVDQSVL
+642 GSLCSIRAVDQSIL

-666 ANVYNMFSYPQEHP
+666 DSVRWFCILSLFKFAGPSEVQQNRVADTLGGGGRDRPSDALPFPLNSSFFSSP
-680 SILTDSYSDYCTVH
+680 SCLQHSGLTFLTSLKI
-694 KSSGTTSSQTTLP
+694 KSPIECRTQTT
-707 PTTTSPF
+707 F
-714 LYNSYSYAVSQPDVY
+714 YYDYMY
-729 GLLRNSAYEHLEDL
+729 
-743 EDLDLELDDAVEHA
+743 LDNLDPETDAAVEHD

-772 AWFPETFIWSLVP
+772 IWFPETFIWTLVP

-791 AELSVTVPDSIT
+791 AELTVTVPDSIT
-803 DWSAMTFCTSET
+803 DWRAMTFCTSES

-823 TSLRSFK
+823 TSIQSFK
-830 PFFVEPILPYS
+830 PFIVEPTLPYS
-841 IFRGESF
+841 VFRGESF
-848 PLTVKV
+848 PLKVKV
-854 FNYLKQCM
+854 FSYLKQCM

-868 MNSSDFEFVHA
+868 MDSRDFEFVHA

-909 TVTAEVIDQK
+909 TVTAEVMEQE
-919 DVCTESTA
+919 DVCTESRA

-951 EKTHTSLLCPKGT
+951 EKTQTSLLCPKGT
-964 SASETITFTLPENM
+964 SASETITFTMPENV
-978 VLGTERAHI
+978 VLGSGRAHI

-994 GTALDNVDELLQMSS
+994 GTALDNIDELLQMPS

-1021 NVFITRYLQET
+1021 NVFVTQYLEET

-1039 KQKAIGYLESGY
+1039 KQKAIGYLQSGY

-1057 KHADGSYSAFG
+1057 KHMDGSYSAFG

-1083 KTFSQAQDFIHIDEQ
+1083 KTFSQARRFIHIDEQ

-1114 GCFKSVGKLFNNG
+1114 GCFKSLGKLFNNG

-1142 ITALIHAGTPR
+1142 ITALIHSGMSH
-1153 SDPAVQKA
+1153 SDPVVWKA
-1161 LKCITDLVNADSG
+1161 LKCIKDLVNADTG

-1193 KALKQKI
+1193 KALMQKI
-1200 LKRLDKAAIRSDA
+1200 LKRLDKAAIISDD

-1221 KQEEDSLHWYRAPSV
+1221 KQEEDSLYWYQAPSV

-1245 MAHISKSSLSS
+1245 MAHLSKSTLSS

-1264 IVSWLIKQQN
+1264 IVSWLTKQQN

-1298 TFSKDGPDLQVSL
+1298 TFSKDGPDLQASL
-1311 SSEGFSKNV
+1311 SSEGFNQNI

-1334 LPAIPRDYTVH
+1334 LPAIPRDYTVN
-1345 VQGHG
+1345 VEGRG

-1358 RYHIPP
+1358 RYHIPL
-1364 PRKDLTFAVSVQT
+1364 PRSDVTFAVSVQT
-1377 ECTAPGAT
+1377 ECTTPNAT
-1385 QFPVTVHARYTGN
+1385 QFPVTILARYTGN

-1417 VADSLDELKKMPLVK
+1417 MASSLEELKKMPLVK
-1432 KVESEADRVVLY
+1432 KVESEADRVILY
-1444 LEELTRQPHA
+1444 LEELTRHPHT
-1454 YTLLMQQDM
+1454 YTLLVQQDIQI
-1463 PVKDHKPANIKVY
+1463 KDHKPANIKVY
-1476 DYYMPGMVLKS
+1476 DYYMPG
-1487 LEREGDAGKGS
+1487 EFRCCTGETT
-1498 WSRNIQ
+1498 Q
-1504 QNTLREQEQTFSAV
+1504 
-1518 SFHQSFVIPANSHH
+1518 
-1532 MEMRSK
+1532 
-1538 EKIEKILEITF
+1538 

>member
-1 MATWRG
+1 MWSIAFLWG
-7 LGWQSCL
+7 S
-14 ISLKDKYIPTLYL
+14 IL
-27 LQAAQ
+27 LLPSTA
-32 VSVGIRAFPHIDQPI
+32 G
-47 HTLIMSLEL
+47 
-56 FISFLLALAKRSNM
+56 M
-70 PSMEPDG
+70 PAM
-77 SWYVSVTTL
+77 L
-86 PPARTQLPQ
+86 
-95 QQVHKNRKF
+95 
-104 RNYAVAIPSQL
+104 NYAVAIPSQL
-115 YHPFSETVCLQL
+115 YYPFSETACLQL

-140 LQSKAGN
+140 LQSRAGN
-147 ATLITQTISQLIFF
+147 ETLITQSISQLTFF

-173 QPEEVAFIEITAL
+173 SPDEVAFIGITVLEAN
-186 GADSEVQKKQKVLIK
+186 SEYQKKQKVLIK
-201 HAEKKTLIQTD
+201 HADKKTFIQTD
-212 KPHRLV
+212 KPVYKPGQIVKLRIVTLDQNFIASNETHCLV

-258 KTPDRTHTFSVEEYV
+258 KMPDRTHTFRVEEYV

-287 TILEETFHLH
+287 TILEENFHLQV
-297 ICGMYTYGKPVQG
+297 CGMYTYGKPVQG
-310 SVKAVVCRKHIQYKR
+310 SVKAVVCRKRVRYNR
-325 KSPKAKH
+325 RSSKAKR

-339 GKTNEDGCFTT
+339 GETNEDGCFAT
-350 EVHIKTYH
+350 EVDIKIYH
-358 QKRTDNY
+358 QKRGDNY
-365 DFNLEVVAALK
+365 DFNLEAVAFLK
-376 ESGTGVEFNTT
+376 ESGTGVEFNAT
-387 ENCKVTFGITTL
+387 ENCKVTFDITTL

-421 SGNGTHLKNKK
+421 SVNGTHLKNKE

-450 DDTGMASFVLETS
+450 DDTGMASFTLETS
-463 SWNSSEVRLQA
+463 AWDNSSKVLLQA
-474 KTQPEEF
+474 KTQPEDL
-481 SSQNMR
+481 SGRNVR

-494 LILRAFY
+494 LTLRAFY
-501 SSSHSSV
+501 SSSRSSV
-508 RIQPVQAALPC
+508 RIQPVQAMLPC
-519 GDVQQVTVNYHLLAT
+519 RDVQRVTVHYRILAT
-534 ELGDGAAGAEF
+534 ELGDGAARANF

-559 QTRVLLDPPLGQ
+559 QTTVLLDPPLGQ
-571 YSGTFKISLPI
+571 FSGAFNVTLPI
-582 DIISPMAMLFVY
+582 DLISPMATLFVY
-594 TTFPEGQVA
+594 TAFPEGQVA
-603 ADSFSLK
+603 ADTFNLK

-642 RSLCSIRAVDQSVL
+642 GSLCSIRAVDQSVL

-666 ANVYNMFSYPQEHP
+666 DSVYNMFSYSQEHP
-680 SILTDSYSDYCTVH
+680 STLTDSYSDYCTIH
-694 KSSGTTSSQTTLP
+694 KSPGIIGSPQTTLP
-707 PTTTSPF
+707 PGTTSPF
-714 LYNSYSYAVSQPDVY
+714 MYNSYTYAVSQPDVY
-729 GLLRNSAYEHLEDL
+729 ELLKNSGLIFLTSLKIKSPIECRTQTTFYYDYMSYGELA
-743 EDLDLELDDAVEHA
+743 DLDNLDPETDAAVERA
-757 ESEHIELGSKAGPVR
+757 ESEHVELGSEAGPVR
-772 AWFPETFIWSLVP
+772 TWFPETFIWTLVP
-785 INDSGS
+785 INDSGA
-791 AELSVTVPDSIT
+791 AELAVTVPDSIT
-803 DWSAMTFCTSET
+803 DWRAMTFCTSES

-830 PFFVEPILPYS
+830 PFFVEPTLPYS
-841 IFRGESF
+841 VFRGESF
-848 PLTVKV
+848 PLKVKV
-854 FNYLKQCM
+854 FSYLKQCM

-868 MNSSDFEFVHA
+868 MDSRDFEFVHA
-879 NVRFTVCLC
+879 NVRFTICLC

-909 TVTAEVIDQK
+909 TVTAEVMEQEG
-919 DVCTESTA
+919 VCTESTA

-964 SASETITFTLPENM
+964 SASETITLTMPENM
-978 VLGTERAHI
+978 VLGSERAHI

-994 GTALDNVDELLQMSS
+994 GTALDNIDELLQMSS

-1021 NVFITRYLQET
+1021 NVFITRYLEET

-1051 QRQLLY
+1051 QQQLLY
-1057 KHADGSYSAFG
+1057 KHTDGSYSAFG

-1083 KTFSQAQDFIHIDEQ
+1083 KTFSQARDFIHIDEQ

-1142 ITALIHAGTPR
+1142 ITALIHSGMPR
-1153 SDPAVQKA
+1153 SDPVVWKA
-1161 LKCITDLVNADSG
+1161 LKCIKDLVDADTG

-1193 KALKQKI
+1193 KALRQKI
-1200 LKRLDKAAIRSDA
+1200 LKRLDKAAIISGD

-1221 KQEEDSLHWYRAPSV
+1221 KQEEDSLYWYRAPSV

-1245 MAHISKSSLSS
+1245 MAHLSKSSLSS

-1264 IVSWLIKQQN
+1264 IVSWLTKQQN

-1311 SSEGFSKNV
+1311 SSEGFNQNI

-1334 LPAIPRDYTVH
+1334 LPAIPQDYTVH

-1364 PRKDLTFAVSVQT
+1364 PRSDVTFAVSVQT
-1377 ECTAPGAT
+1377 ECTAPNAT
-1385 QFPVTVHARYTGN
+1385 QFPVTIHARYTGN

-1417 VADSLDELKKMPLVK
+1417 VAGSLEELRKMPLVK

-1444 LEELTRQPHA
+1444 LEELTRQPHT
-1454 YTLLMQQDM
+1454 YTLLVQQDM
-1463 PVKDHKPANIKVY
+1463 QVKDRKPANIKVY
-1476 DYYMPGMVLKS
+1476 DYYMPEETTVMS
-1487 LEREGDAGKGS
+1487 YRAPCE
-1498 WSRNIQ
+1498 
-1504 QNTLREQEQTFSAV
+1504 
-1518 SFHQSFVIPANSHH
+1518 
-1532 MEMRSK
+1532 
-1538 EKIEKILEITF
+1538 

>member
-1 MATWRG
+1 
-7 LGWQSCL
+7 
-14 ISLKDKYIPTLYL
+14 
-27 LQAAQ
+27 
-32 VSVGIRAFPHIDQPI
+32 
-47 HTLIMSLEL
+47 
-56 FISFLLALAKRSNM
+56 
-70 PSMEPDG
+70 
-77 SWYVSVTTL
+77 
-86 PPARTQLPQ
+86 
-95 QQVHKNRKF
+95 
-104 RNYAVAIPSQL
+104 NYAVAIPTQL
-115 YHPFSETVCLQL
+115 YYPFSETVCLQL

-147 ATLITQTISQLIFF
+147 ETVITQSISQLTFF
-161 HCTSFQVPPPVG
+161 HCTTFQVPPPVG
-173 QPEEVAFIEITAL
+173 NSDEVAFIVITVLEAN
-186 GADSEVQKKQKVLIK
+186 SEFQKKQKVLIK
-201 HAEKKTLIQTD
+201 HADKKTFIQTD
-212 KPHRLV
+212 KSVYKPGQIGMGRMPCL
-218 ELKDPKRNRIAQW
+218 ESLFALGNNCSLLLPIQDPKGNRIAQW

-244 FPLAAEAPVGEYTI
+244 FTLAAEAPVGEYTI
-258 KTPDRTHTFSVEEYV
+258 KMPDRMHTFRVEEYV

-287 TILEETFHLH
+287 TILEENFHLH
-297 ICGMYTYGKPVQG
+297 VCGMYTYGKPVQG
-310 SVKAVVCRKHIQYKR
+310 SVKAVVCRKHIRYNR
-325 KSPKAKH
+325 KSSKAKH

-339 GKTNEDGCFTT
+339 GKTNEDGCFAT
-350 EVHIKTYH
+350 EVNLKSYQ
-358 QKRTDNY
+358 QKRGDNY
-365 DFNLEVVAALK
+365 DFNLEAVAFMK
-376 ESGTGVEFNTT
+376 ESGTGVEVNTT
-387 ENCKVTFGITTL
+387 ENCKVTFDITTL
-399 QFWGTSYYYQQGAPY
+399 QFWETSYYYQQGAPY

-421 SGNGTHLKNKK
+421 SANGTHLNNKE

-440 SRKQTKTYFT
+440 SRKQTKSYFT
-450 DDTGMASFVLETS
+450 DDNGMASFILETS
-463 SWNSSEVRLQA
+463 AWDNSTKVLLQA
-474 KTQPEEF
+474 KTQPEDL
-481 SSQNMR
+481 SSRNVR

-494 LILRAFY
+494 LTLRAFY
-501 SSSHSSV
+501 SSSRSSV
-508 RIQPVQAALPC
+508 RIQPVQAMLPC
-519 GDVQQVTVNYHLLAT
+519 GDVQQVTVHYRILAT
-534 ELGDGAAGAEF
+534 ELGDRAATADF
-545 YHLVLARGSLVHHG
+545 YHLVTCCCCNPWRWTSL
-559 QTRVLLDPPLGQ
+559 LLPSLFLLLLLPSGQ
-571 YSGTFKISLPI
+571 YSGAFNVTLAI
-582 DIISPMAMLFVY
+582 DLISPMATLFVY
-594 TTFPEGQVA
+594 TAFPEGQVA
-603 ADSFSLK
+603 ADIFSLK

-634 HLHLQAAP
+634 RLRLQAAP
-642 RSLCSIRAVDQSVL
+642 GSLCSIRAVDRSVL

-666 ANVYNMFSYPQEHP
+666 DRWLCILSPYKFTGQTEMQQHRVADMLGGGSRDRP
-680 SILTDSYSDYCTVH
+680 SD
-694 KSSGTTSSQTTLP
+694 TTLP
-707 PTTTSPF
+707 PLKSAFFSSLSFLQNSGLTFLTSLKIKSPIECRTQTNF
-714 LYNSYSYAVSQPDVY
+714 YYDYMY
-729 GLLRNSAYEHLEDL
+729 
-743 EDLDLELDDAVEHA
+743 LDNLNPETDAAVERA
-757 ESEHIELGSKAGPVR
+757 ESEHVELGSEAGPVR
-772 AWFPETFIWSLVP
+772 TWFPETFIWTLVP
-785 INDSGS
+785 ISDSGV
-791 AELSVTVPDSIT
+791 AELAVTVPDSIT
-803 DWSAMTFCTSET
+803 DWRAMTFCTSES

-823 TSLRSFK
+823 TSLQSFK
-830 PFFVEPILPYS
+830 PFFVEPTLPYS
-841 IFRGESF
+841 VFQGESF
-848 PLTVKV
+848 PLKVKV
-854 FNYLKQCM
+854 FSYLKQCM

-868 MNSSDFEFVHA
+868 MDSRDFEFVHA
-879 NVRFTVCLC
+879 NVKFIICLC

-909 TVTAEVIDQK
+909 TVTAEAMDQE

-941 LLVKAEGLLE
+941 LLVKAEGLLQ

-964 SASETITFTLPENM
+964 PASETITFAMPENRI
-978 VLGTERAHI
+978 LGSERAHI

-1021 NVFITRYLQET
+1021 NVFITRYLEET

-1057 KHADGSYSAFG
+1057 KHTDGSYSAFG

-1127 LMGAVEEGLGLSSAI
+1127 LMGAVEEGLGMSSAI
-1142 ITALIHAGTPR
+1142 ITALIHSGMPR
-1153 SDPAVQKA
+1153 SDPVVWKA
-1161 LKCITDLVNADSG
+1161 LKCIRDLVNADTG
-1174 SSNLYSLAL
+1174 TYNLYSLAL

-1193 KALKQKI
+1193 KALRQKI
-1200 LKRLDKAAIRSDA
+1200 LKRLDKAAIISDD

-1221 KQEEDSLHWYRAPSV
+1221 KQEEDSLYWYRAPSV
-1236 DVELTSSIL
+1236 DVELTSIIL
-1245 MAHISKSSLSS
+1245 MAHLSKSSLSS

-1264 IVSWLIKQQN
+1264 IVSWLTKQQN

-1298 TFSKDGPDLQVSL
+1298 TFSKDGPDLQASL
-1311 SSEGFSKNV
+1311 SSEGFNQNI

-1364 PRKDLTFAVSVQT
+1364 PKSEVTFAVSVQT
-1377 ECTAPGAT
+1377 ECTAPNAT
-1385 QFPVTVHARYTGN
+1385 QFPVTIHARYTGN

-1417 VADSLDELKKMPLVK
+1417 VADSLEELKKMPLVK
-1432 KVESEADRVVLY
+1432 KVESEADRVILY
-1444 LEELTRQPHA
+1444 LNELTRQPHA
-1454 YTLLMQQDM
+1454 YTLLVQQDM
-1463 PVKDHKPANIKVY
+1463 QVKDRKPANIKVY
-1476 DYYMPGMVLKS
+1476 DYYMPGELGCCTA
-1487 LEREGDAGKGS
+1487 ETT
-1498 WSRNIQ
+1498 Q
-1504 QNTLREQEQTFSAV
+1504 
-1518 SFHQSFVIPANSHH
+1518 
-1532 MEMRSK
+1532 
-1538 EKIEKILEITF
+1538 